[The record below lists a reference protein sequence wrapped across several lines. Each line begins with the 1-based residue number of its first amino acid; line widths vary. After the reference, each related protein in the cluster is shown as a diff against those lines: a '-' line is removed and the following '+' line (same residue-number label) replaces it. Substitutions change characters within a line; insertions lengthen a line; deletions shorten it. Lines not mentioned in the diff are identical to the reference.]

1 LGLPVARR
9 RMYRFFDRQG
19 ATPHRSL
26 RDMLWCQ
33 SRRTVN
39 LRPEAFLSAGPAQTD
54 FQEETLFDTEDSG
67 PTSVLRRQ
75 SFARARKTPL
85 LSSANSSSSA
95 PPFGHMWCV
104 RPFHR
109 MLLWCQPIGAA
120 SCASPPKEDV
130 NAPHCA

>member
-1 LGLPVARR
+1 
-9 RMYRFFDRQG
+9 MYRFFDRQG

-75 SFARARKTPL
+75 SFARARK
-85 LSSANSSSSA
+85 NSRR
-95 PPFGHMWCV
+95 V
-104 RPFHR
+104 DNFHR
-109 MLLWCQPIGAA
+109 LVCVSTPELRPGQ
-120 SCASPPKEDV
+120 KK
-130 NAPHCA
+130 